1 MLNINDGVVAVHL
14 RQAGSHYSHAVVD
27 LGGVAISVDGD
38 QSEFSALV
46 ALDSAA
52 NIQYGALRRL
62 GLGFEELDNAE
73 DSHKVYKEFQ
83 EWVKSY
89 AKPGDPICACNQ
101 SVVSTFISA
110 KVGIGNVVP
119 WNFVC
124 NALDWAGVVEL
135 APVVPI
141 DTGLAVDTA
150 RILAR
155 SMARAFLGESV
166 IAHD

>member
-14 RQAGSHYSHAVVD
+14 RQAGSHYSHAIVD
-27 LGGVAISVDGD
+27 LGGVAISADGE

-52 NIQYGALRRL
+52 SIQYGALRVL
-62 GLGFEELDNAE
+62 GLAFEELDNAE

-101 SVVSTFISA
+101 SVVNTFISA
-110 KVGIGNVVP
+110 KVGIGTVTP

-124 NALDWAGVVEL
+124 NALDWAGVAEL

-155 SMARAFLGESV
+155 SMARAFLGDVS
-166 IAHD
+166 HD